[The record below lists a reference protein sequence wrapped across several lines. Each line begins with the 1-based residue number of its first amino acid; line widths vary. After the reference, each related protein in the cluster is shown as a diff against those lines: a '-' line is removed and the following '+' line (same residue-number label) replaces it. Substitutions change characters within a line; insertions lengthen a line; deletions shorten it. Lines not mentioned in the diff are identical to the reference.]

1 MKQQWPFLFLGL
13 MLCSSANPQTGPSAN
28 YAVNSEKTNCRS
40 ACSKKA
46 SLKLSA
52 TTISYQRMRF
62 LAACGIWVHFDVV
75 ADAQ

>member
-1 MKQQWPFLFLGL
+1 MAISTSWVDALLECEP
-13 MLCSSANPQTGPSAN
+13 ADRPSAN

-52 TTISYQRMRF
+52 ATISYQRMRF
-62 LAACGIWVHFDVV
+62 LAACGIRVNFDVV